1 MNQLNIFNND
11 FNKIYSLVKEAIYG
25 CKEPFTLVEDDR
37 FHHNI
42 NYSSVPSI
50 IKYGILSYRKKMKI
64 IENRKLNQ
72 KENFVYND
80 ESHVN
85 GVDSIS
91 LSTLNL
97 DKNLIS
103 DSEWLYDHKSHT
115 QADIVISSDVKAV
128 RNRTNYANEFLV
140 NDMIDTSNF
149 KAIDFRLLSKNYI
162 TMNNQTNRE
171 KFIDNYN
178 CLRKIAIS
186 LKENNLNIPIRERSL
201 EDFNLNV
208 DALENLPELRVK

>member
-1 MNQLNIFNND
+1 MSKLEIKSYD
-11 FNKIYSLVKEAIYG
+11 FNKIYNLVKEILYS
-25 CKEPFTLVEDDR
+25 CKEPFTLVDDDK

-42 NYSSVPSI
+42 NYVDVPSV
-50 IKYGILSYRKKMKI
+50 IKYGILSYRKKMRI
-64 IENRKLNQ
+64 IENRELN
-72 KENFVYND
+72 KNESFVYND

-85 GVDSIS
+85 GADSIS
-91 LSTLNL
+91 LSTLDL

-103 DSEWLYDHKSHT
+103 DSELLYDYKNHT

-149 KAIDFRLLSKNYI
+149 KAIDFRLLSKNYL
-162 TMNNQTNRE
+162 TAKNQIDKD

-178 CLRKIAIS
+178 SLRKIAVA
-186 LKENNLNIPIRERSL
+186 LKENNLNIHIRERSL
-201 EDFNLNV
+201 EDFNLNI
-208 DALENLPELRVK
+208 DTLEKLPELRVK